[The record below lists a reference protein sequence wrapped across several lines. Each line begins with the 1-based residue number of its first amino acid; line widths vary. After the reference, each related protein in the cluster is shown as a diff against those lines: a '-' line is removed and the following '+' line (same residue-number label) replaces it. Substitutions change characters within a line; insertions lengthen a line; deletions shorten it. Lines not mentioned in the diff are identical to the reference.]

1 MITLKLLYHF
11 NCDTRDYHYRVLRN
25 RICNEVSKTWT
36 EFSRPEANS
45 QGSANFRCKILQ
57 SQDKFCFN
65 ENLAEK
71 SRKLWQCTLILNTIS
86 SAISIPAQET
96 TTTECKL
103 NLTTT
108 LLKSRVSMILFH
120 SYRITTL
127 VFQFN
132 LSFVSCHLQ
141 HQRRLQQVVSLTWIL
156 VKWLCLYRHN
166 LNVIFLRISILRSR
180 NDNYRW

>member
-1 MITLKLLYHF
+1 MYHF
-11 NCDTRDYHYRVLRN
+11 NCGTRDYHYRLLGN
-25 RICNEVSKTWT
+25 RIWEEVSKTWT
-36 EFSRPEANS
+36 QFSRPAANS
-45 QGSANFRCKILQ
+45 QGTANFRCESLR
-57 SQDKFCFN
+57 SQ
-65 ENLAEK
+65 LW
-71 SRKLWQCTLILNTIS
+71 KLWQCTLILNTIS
-86 SAISIPAQET
+86 FAISVPAQET
-96 TTTECKL
+96 ITTECKL

-166 LNVIFLRISILRSR
+166 PNVIFLRISIPRSR